1 MRYFHN
7 SSKPKNILLI
17 IIMLAGA
24 FISIVITIGD
34 SIPQQQQL
42 QIVFAQ
48 GNSIT
53 KNNND
58 NNTIDTFNAKGSI
71 SSLAAGTLFGSN
83 TTLGSHSGDLFVL
96 GGDWNLAVT
105 NGNLSNFNT
114 EIIMTKFDGSGRHTH
129 YIGNLQ
135 NATGEVLPI
144 TNKTITLTNGG
155 NFTNF
160 MGTSDISTN
169 GEIKWKD
176 VPITVYLLNGNI
188 INIMVDPIKTDY
200 HFKALPIYGTITSII
215 DKSGK
220 ELRNEEMNELVFYN

>member
-34 SIPQQQQL
+34 SSRLQQQQQQQQQL

-53 KNNND
+53 NNND

-114 EIIMTKFDGSGRHTH
+114 EIIMTKFDDSGRHTH

-176 VPITVYLLNGNI
+176 VPITVHLLNGNI
-188 INIMVDPIKTDY
+188 INIMVNPIKTDY
-200 HFKALPIYGTITSII
+200 HFKALPIYGTITSIT

-220 ELRNEEMNELVFYN
+220 ELRNE

>member
-1 MRYFHN
+1 MRK
-7 SSKPKNILLI
+7 SKNILLVLI
-17 IIMLAGA
+17 VLVGA
-24 FISIVITIGD
+24 FIFSIVITIGD

-53 KNNND
+53 NNND

-83 TTLGSHSGDLFVL
+83 TTLGSHSGDLYVL
-96 GGDWNLAVT
+96 GGNWDLAVK